1 MPRRTRK
8 KKASR
13 RPAVAHPNRVAVLVL
28 GMHRSGTSALTRLF
42 SLAGCSLPKTLMGAN
57 SSNTAGHWE
66 STPICRFNDRVLES
80 AGTDWS
86 DWSAVNPGWFRS
98 PVVEGFLLEAIDVLN
113 EEFGSAPLFVLKD
126 PRICRLL
133 PFWIEVFK
141 RAGIDPKFAIPLR
154 NPLEVA
160 RSLQKRNDFD
170 VEVGQLLWL
179 RHVLDAEYFSR
190 GQRRFFCSFEQVLS
204 AWPQVLETASSSFG
218 FDWPRLSTASAVEID
233 QFLNPSLRHHDER
246 SEASIAKAD
255 ASLLAKTF
263 WVLDRWAGDGERK
276 TDFKELDRARASL
289 AESAPIFERIVLS
302 GRKSATEVRALTGV
316 VADLQ
321 KHSARAEESYRLQ
334 IKQLSEQASSRES
347 EIDTLNKCR
356 IATEESKRQLVQD
369 LAGAQQRL
377 ALITQ
382 DSKNLRDKLSE
393 TESALRQRRLEAEQT
408 SAELANTKTALAES
422 ANALASSRA
431 ENQSMLIA
439 LEQLKA
445 QLKEAEKIST
455 ELNAS
460 KSALAESAN
469 ALAASR
475 AENQSMLVALDHL
488 KGQLEE
494 AEQISAELKVSNTAL
509 AESET
514 ALEASRAE
522 NQSMLVAL
530 DHLKGQLEEA
540 EQISA
545 ELKVSKTALAE
556 SKNALEASRAEN
568 QSMLS
573 ALHHLKGQLEEAEQT
588 RKELSSLKDTAQ
600 EEAAKSTD
608 RTQEIATLTAILR
621 QSEDKST
628 VSEMALNTVLH
639 GLLQLLNKR
648 PSRLLPQ
655 RLQIRQRARV
665 LRDSGLFDAV
675 WYLAENEDVARAGVD
690 PLLHYVEFGAN
701 ENRAPNAFFARR
713 GLCNVFELKHSDPTK
728 Q

>member
-1 MPRRTRK
+1 MPHRTRK
-8 KKASR
+8 KTASR
-13 RPAVAHPNRVAVLVL
+13 KPAVARPNRVAVLVL

-86 DWSAVNPGWFRS
+86 DWGAVNPGWFRS

-113 EEFGSAPLFVLKD
+113 EEFGSSPLFVLKD

-141 RAGIDPKFAIPLR
+141 RAGIDPKFAIPVR

-233 QFLNPSLRHHDER
+233 QFLDRSLRHHSER
-246 SEASIAKAD
+246 PEAFIAKAD
-255 ASLLAKTF
+255 ASLLATTYR
-263 WVLDRWAGDGERK
+263 VLDRWAGDGERK

-302 GRKSATEVRALTGV
+302 GRKSATEVRALTGAI
-316 VADLQ
+316 ADLQ
-321 KHSARAEESYRLQ
+321 KNSAQTENSYRLQ
-334 IKQLSEQASSRES
+334 IKQLSEQASRRES
-347 EIDTLNKCR
+347 EIAA
-356 IATEESKRQLVQD
+356 IAQE
-369 LAGAQQRL
+369 A
-377 ALITQ
+377 
-382 DSKNLRDKLSE
+382 KNLKDKLSE

-408 SAELANTKTALAES
+408 SAELANAKTALAES
-422 ANALASSRA
+422 ENALALSRT

-455 ELNAS
+455 
-460 KSALAESAN
+460 
-469 ALAASR
+469 
-475 AENQSMLVALDHL
+475 
-488 KGQLEE
+488 
-494 AEQISAELKVSNTAL
+494 ELKVSNTAL

-530 DHLKGQLEEA
+530 D
-540 EQISA
+540 
-545 ELKVSKTALAE
+545 
-556 SKNALEASRAEN
+556 
-568 QSMLS
+568 
-573 ALHHLKGQLEEAEQT
+573 HLKGQLEEAEQT

-628 VSEMALNTVLH
+628 VSEMALNAVLH

-655 RLQIRQRARV
+655 RLQIRQRAQV
-665 LRDSGLFDAV
+665 LRESGLFDAD
-675 WYLAENEDVARAGVD
+675 WYLAENEDVARAGAD

>member
-1 MPRRTRK
+1 
-8 KKASR
+8 
-13 RPAVAHPNRVAVLVL
+13 
-28 GMHRSGTSALTRLF
+28 
-42 SLAGCSLPKTLMGAN
+42 MGAN

-494 AEQISAELKVSNTAL
+494 AEQ
-509 AESET
+509 
-514 ALEASRAE
+514 
-522 NQSMLVAL
+522 
-530 DHLKGQLEEA
+530 
-540 EQISA
+540 
-545 ELKVSKTALAE
+545 
-556 SKNALEASRAEN
+556 
-568 QSMLS
+568 
-573 ALHHLKGQLEEAEQT
+573 T

>member
-1 MPRRTRK
+1 
-8 KKASR
+8 
-13 RPAVAHPNRVAVLVL
+13 VAHPNRVAVLVL

-233 QFLNPSLRHHDER
+233 QFLDPSLRHHSER
-246 SEASIAKAD
+246 PEAFIAKAD
-255 ASLLAKTF
+255 ASLLATTYR
-263 WVLDRWAGDGERK
+263 VLDRWAGDGERK

-334 IKQLSEQASSRES
+334 IKQLSEQASRRES
-347 EIDTLNKCR
+347 EIDALNKCK

-408 SAELANTKTALAES
+408 SAELANAKTALAES

-439 LEQLKA
+439 LEQMKA

-494 AEQISAELKVSNTAL
+494 AEQVSAELKVSNTAL
-509 AESET
+509 AESEN

-530 DHLKGQLEEA
+530 D
-540 EQISA
+540 
-545 ELKVSKTALAE
+545 
-556 SKNALEASRAEN
+556 
-568 QSMLS
+568 
-573 ALHHLKGQLEEAEQT
+573 HLKGQLEEAEQT

-628 VSEMALNTVLH
+628 VSEMALNAVLH

-665 LRDSGLFDAV
+665 LRDSGLFDAD